1 MKKNIFR
8 LYVEKKDK
16 FDVESS
22 NLQQDLK
29 LTLGIEGISKLKI
42 VNVYDIEGLDA
53 EELEKA
59 KNTIFSDPV
68 VDNVYEEEFPIG
80 KKDKFFVSEYLPG
93 QYDQRA
99 DSSVQCVQ
107 ILTGKSGINIKTS
120 RLYILEGIKKDEY
133 FNKIKDYCINDVDSR
148 EGSINKPNTLDLN
161 FAKPKSV
168 RILEDFIDLKEEGLE
183 EFLEQEGLAM
193 DIEDLKYCQAYFKKE
208 NRNPTITEIKVIDT
222 YWSDHC
228 RHTTF
233 NTEIKNV
240 KIEETHLT
248 EPIKDAYED
257 YLNSREF
264 THKDREDDKY
274 QSLMDIAT
282 IGMKEALKRGMLQ
295 RLDKSEEINACS
307 IRIEAEVDGETEEW
321 LIMFKN
327 ETHNHPTEIEP
338 FGGAATCLGGAI
350 RDPLSGRAYVYQAMR
365 VTGSADPRR
374 KIEDTIKGKLSQKK
388 ITIEAAGGYS
398 SYGNQIGVSTG
409 FVDELYHEGY
419 IAKRMEV
426 GAVIGGVKASNVV
439 RNVPQEGDVVI
450 LLGGKTGR
458 DGCGGATG
466 SSKEH
471 TEKSIVECSSE
482 VQKGNAP
489 TERKIQRFFRNEEVC
504 KMIKRCNDFGAGGV
518 SVAVG
523 ELTEGLYIDLDKVP
537 KKYEGLDGT
546 EIAISE
552 SQERMAIVINGKN
565 LERFI
570 SLAEEENLEATKIAD
585 VTSNKTLKM
594 YWRGDKILDLKR
606 QFLDSFGVKKKIDVE
621 VLSPKKE
628 ENYFT
633 KCTDKYKTIKE
644 AWLETLSNLN
654 VCSKKGMVERFDNTV
669 GASTIL
675 MPFGG
680 KYALTPSE
688 GMVAKIPVLHGET
701 TTATIMS
708 YGFNPYIS
716 KWSPFHGALYAVLES
731 ITKIVAL
738 GGNYKDIYLSF
749 QEYFESLGEDKTKW
763 GKPFAALLGALK
775 AQKVFKT
782 FAIGGK
788 DSMSGTF
795 KELNVPPTLISFAVG
810 ILNTK
815 HSISQEFKGKNS
827 KVVMLKVDTDE
838 NYIPNLDMAKKNF
851 KVVHSLIKERKV
863 LSSYTVKEGGI
874 IEAISKM
881 VFGNKIGISFD
892 NNKEWNLEEL
902 LYPSY
907 GSIILEFSK
916 EMDLDRELKDSNW
929 QLIGDTIEYECIKI
943 KNEVIK
949 IDEALESWIK
959 PLDSIFPTKTDQIK
973 DNINN
978 ISFEKGNKN
987 VSIIKNIK
995 PKVFIPAFPGTN
1007 SEYDTAKAFIKA
1019 GGQVSSLVFR
1029 NNSIKDIEETIK
1041 AYAKEIRNSNI
1052 LAIPGGFSAGDE
1064 PDGSGKFIATVFR
1077 NEKIK
1082 EEIMKLI
1089 KNRDGLILGICNGFQ
1104 ALIKLGLIPYG
1115 EIRELDEKSP
1125 TLAQN
1130 KIGRHV
1136 SKIIRTKV
1144 VSNLSPWFNNVKVG
1158 DIFSLPIS
1166 HGEGRFMADEE
1177 VLKKL
1182 IDNGQIASQYVDLK
1196 GHATYDIEFN
1206 PNGSLYGVE
1215 ALTSPDGRIL
1225 GKMAH
1230 SERIGEGLYKNIPGE
1245 KNQRIF
1251 EAGINYFK

>member
-8 LYVEKKDK
+8 LYVEKKDE
-16 FDVESS
+16 FDVESL
-22 NLQQDLK
+22 NLQKDLK
-29 LTLGIEGISKLKI
+29 FTLGIKDISRLKI
-42 VNVYDIEGLDA
+42 VNIYDIEGLSL
-53 EELEKA
+53 EEFKKA
-59 KNTIFSDPV
+59 KNIIFSDPV
-68 VDNVYEEEFPIG
+68 VDNVYEEKFPLEN
-80 KKDKFFVSEYLPG
+80 KKVFVSEYLPG

-99 DSSVQCVQ
+99 DSSIQCVQ
-107 ILTGKSGINIKTS
+107 ILTGKSGVNIKTS
-120 RLYILEGIKKDEY
+120 KLYILEGVEKDED
-133 FNKIKDYCINDVDSR
+133 FNRIKDYCINDVDSK
-148 EGSINKPNTLDLN
+148 EGNIDKPESLDLN
-161 FAKPKSV
+161 FANVKSV
-168 RILEDFIDLKEEGLE
+168 KIMKGFIGLREEELE
-183 EFLEQEGLAM
+183 EVLKDEGLAM
-193 DIEDLKYCQAYFKKE
+193 DIEDLKYCQDYFKKE
-208 NRNPTITEIKVIDT
+208 HRDPTITEIRIIDT

-240 KIEETHLT
+240 KIEKADLT
-248 EPIKDAYED
+248 APIKDAYKD
-257 YLNSREF
+257 YLISREF
-264 THKDREDDKY
+264 TYKNRDGKY
-274 QSLMDIAT
+274 QSLMDLAT

-307 IRIEAEVDGETEEW
+307 IKIEAEVNGETEEW

-365 VTGSADPRR
+365 VTGSADPRC
-374 KIEDTIKGKLSQKK
+374 KIEDTINGKLPQKK
-388 ITIEAAGGYS
+388 ITTEAAIGYS

-439 RNVPQEGDVVI
+439 RKKPEEGDIVI

-471 TEKSIVECSSE
+471 TEESIVECSSE

-489 TERKIQRFFRNEEVC
+489 TERKIQRLFRNEKVC

-552 SQERMAIVINGKN
+552 SQERMAIVIESKN
-565 LERFI
+565 LEEFI
-570 SLAEEENLEATKIAD
+570 SLAGKENLEATKIAE
-585 VTSNKTLKM
+585 VTSNKTIEM
-594 YWRGDKILDLKR
+594 YWRGDRIVDLKR
-606 QFLDSFGVKKKIDVE
+606 DFLDSFGVKKEINVE
-621 VLSPKKE
+621 VLSPKE
-628 ENYFT
+628 EDNYFT
-633 KCTDKYKTIKE
+633 KSIYEYKNIKK
-644 AWLETLSNLN
+644 AWLKELSDLN
-654 VCSKKGMVERFDNTV
+654 ICSKKGMVERFDNTV

-680 KYALTPSE
+680 RYSLTPSE
-688 GMVAKIPVLHGET
+688 GMVAKIPVLNGET

-716 KWSPFHGALYAVLES
+716 KWSPFHGAMYAVLES

-738 GGNYKDIYLSF
+738 GGDYKDIYLSF
-749 QEYFESLGEDKTKW
+749 QEYFESLGEDETKW
-763 GKPFAALLGALK
+763 GKPFAALLGALRV
-775 AQKVFKT
+775 QKEFNA

-795 KELNVPPTLISFAVG
+795 KELNVPPTLMSFAVG
-810 ILNTK
+810 VLDTNY
-815 HSISQEFKGKNS
+815 SISQEFKEKNS
-827 KVVMLKVDTDE
+827 KVVLLKVDTDDKH
-838 NYIPNLDMAKKNF
+838 IPDFDMARKNF
-851 KVVHSLIKERKV
+851 EVVHSLIKKGKL
-863 LSSYTVKEGGI
+863 LSSYTVKASGI
-874 IEAISKM
+874 VEAISKM
-881 VFGNKIGISFD
+881 TFGNKIGISFEGS
-892 NNKEWNLEEL
+892 KEWNLDKL
-902 LYPSY
+902 LCPSY
-907 GSIILEFSK
+907 GSIILELPK
-916 EMDLDRELKDSNW
+916 DMDLEKELKNSNW
-929 QLIGDTIEYECIKI
+929 ELIGYTIEDKIIKVN
-943 KNEVIK
+943 NEKIK
-949 IDEALESWIK
+949 IDEALENWIK
-959 PLDSIFPTKTDQIK
+959 PLENIFPTKTEEIK
-973 DNINN
+973 QNINT
-978 ISFEKGNKN
+978 IKFEKGNKN

-1007 SEYDTAKAFIKA
+1007 SEYDKAKAFMKA

-1029 NNSIKDIEETIK
+1029 NNSIKDIEESIE
-1041 AYAKEIRNSNI
+1041 AYAKEIKNSNI

-1082 EEIMKLI
+1082 EEIMDLI

-1115 EIRELDEKSP
+1115 EIRELNVKSP

-1136 SKIIRTKV
+1136 SKIVRTKIT
-1144 VSNLSPWFNNVKVG
+1144 SNLSPWFNNVKVG

-1177 VLKKL
+1177 MLRNL
-1182 IDNGQIASQYVDLK
+1182 IKNGQIASQYVDLK

-1230 SERIGEGLYKNIPGE
+1230 SERIGKGLYKNIPGE
-1245 KNQRIF
+1245 KNQKLF

>member
-16 FDVESS
+16 FDVESI
-22 NLQQDLK
+22 NLKQDLK
-29 LTLGIEGISKLKI
+29 LTLGIEEISKLKI
-42 VNVYDIEGLDA
+42 VNIYDIEGLDI
-53 EELEKA
+53 EELKKA
-59 KNTIFSDPV
+59 KNTVFSDPV

-80 KKDKFFVSEYLPG
+80 KGAKFFVSEYLPG

-107 ILTGKSGINIKTS
+107 ILTGKSGIDIKTS
-120 RLYILEGIKKDEY
+120 KLFIVEGIQKDED
-133 FNKIKDYCINDVDSR
+133 FKKIKDYCINDVDSR

-161 FAKPKSV
+161 FVEPKNV
-168 RILEDFIDLKEEGLE
+168 KILEGFIGLKEDELE
-183 EFLEQEGLAM
+183 ELLKHEGLAM

-208 NRNPTITEIKVIDT
+208 HRNPTITEIKVIDT

-240 KIEETHLT
+240 KIEETDLT
-248 EPIKDAYED
+248 KPIKEVYED

-264 THKDREDDKY
+264 IHKDRDDKY

-307 IRIEAEVDGETEEW
+307 IKVEADVNGKPEEW

-374 KIEDTIKGKLSQKK
+374 KIEDTIKGKLPQKK
-388 ITIEAAGGYS
+388 ITTEAAAGYS

-419 IAKRMEV
+419 MAKRMEV

-439 RNVPQEGDVVI
+439 REAPGKGDVVI

-471 TEKSIVECSSE
+471 TEESIVECSSE

-489 TERKIQRFFRNEEVC
+489 TERKIQRLFRNEEVC

-523 ELTEGLYIDLDKVP
+523 ELTDGLYIDLDKVP

-552 SQERMAIVINGKN
+552 SQERMAIVIDGKN

-585 VTSNKTLKM
+585 VTSNKTLEM
-594 YWRGDKILDLKR
+594 YWCGDKIVDLKR
-606 QFLDSFGVKKKIDVE
+606 EFLDSNGVKKEIDVE
-621 VLSPKKE
+621 VSSPKKE

-633 KCTDKYKTIKE
+633 KCSNKYKNIKE

-669 GASTIL
+669 GASTVL

-708 YGFNPYIS
+708 HGFNPYIS
-716 KWSPFHGALYAVLES
+716 EWSPFHGALYAVLES
-731 ITKIVAL
+731 IAKIVAL
-738 GGNYKDIYLSF
+738 GGDYKDIHLSF

-775 AQKVFKT
+775 AQKEFKA

-795 KELNVPPTLISFAVG
+795 KELDVPPTLISFALG
-810 ILNTK
+810 LLNTNN
-815 HSISQEFKGKNS
+815 SISQEFKEINS
-827 KVVMLKVDTDE
+827 NVVILKVDRDE

-851 KVVHSLIKERKV
+851 EVVHSLIKSGKA
-863 LSSYTVKEGGI
+863 LSTYTIKAGGI

-892 NNKEWNLEEL
+892 NNKEWTVEEL
-902 LYPSY
+902 LDPSY
-907 GSIILEFSK
+907 GSIIVELNKDINLE
-916 EMDLDRELKDSNW
+916 EELKGSNW
-929 QLIGDTIEYECIKI
+929 ELLGKTIEEQCFKV
-943 KNEVIK
+943 KDEVIK

-959 PLDSIFPTKTDQIK
+959 PLETVFPTKIEDIK
-973 DNINN
+973 EDINN
-978 ISFEKGNKN
+978 INFQKDNKN
-987 VSIIKNIK
+987 ISIIKNIK
-995 PKVFIPAFPGTN
+995 PQVFIPAFPGTN

-1029 NNSIKDIEETIK
+1029 NNSIKDIEETID

-1082 EEIMKLI
+1082 DAVMDLI

-1136 SKIIRTKV
+1136 SKIVRTKV

-1158 DIFSLPIS
+1158 DVFSLPIS
-1166 HGEGRFMADEE
+1166 HGEGRFMADED
-1177 VLKKL
+1177 VLRKL
-1182 IDNGQIASQYVDLK
+1182 IDNGQIASQYVDLN
-1196 GHATYDIEFN
+1196 GNATYDIEFN
-1206 PNGSLYGVE
+1206 PNGSLYAVE

-1230 SERIGEGLYKNIPGE
+1230 SERIGEGLYRNIPGE
-1245 KNQRIF
+1245 KDQKIF

>member
-8 LYVEKKDK
+8 LYVEKKDE
-16 FDVESS
+16 FDVESI

-42 VNVYDIEGLDA
+42 VNVYDIEGLDI

-68 VDNVYEEEFPIG
+68 VDNVYEENFPI
-80 KKDKFFVSEYLPG
+80 KKDTRIFVSEYLPG
-93 QYDQRA
+93 QYDQRS
-99 DSSVQCVQ
+99 DSSIQCVQ
-107 ILTGKSGINIKTS
+107 ILTEKSGINIKTS
-120 RLYILEGIKKDEY
+120 KLYILEGIEKDED

-148 EGSINKPNTLDLN
+148 EGNIDKPMSLDLN
-161 FAKPKSV
+161 FNEPKSV
-168 RILEDFIDLKEEGLE
+168 RIIEEFVNWNEEKLE
-183 EFLEQEGLAM
+183 ELLKDENLAM
-193 DIEDLKYCQAYFKKE
+193 DIEDLKYCQKHFKKE
-208 NRNPTITEIKVIDT
+208 DRNPTITEIKVIDT

-240 KIEETHLT
+240 KIEETDLT
-248 EPIKDAYED
+248 EPIKDVYKD
-257 YLNSREF
+257 YLSSREF
-264 THKDREDDKY
+264 TYKNRDDKY

-307 IRIEAEVDGETEEW
+307 IKVEAEVDGKTEEW

-374 KIEDTIKGKLSQKK
+374 KIEDTIKGKLPQKK
-388 ITIEAAGGYS
+388 ITTEAAVGYS

-419 IAKRMEV
+419 MAKRMEV

-439 RNVPQEGDVVI
+439 RKAPEEGDVVI

-471 TEKSIVECSSE
+471 TEESIVECSSE

-489 TERKIQRFFRNEEVC
+489 TERKIQRLFRNEEVC

-523 ELTEGLYIDLDKVP
+523 ELTDGLYINLDKVP

-552 SQERMAIVINGKN
+552 SQERMAIVVEGKN
-565 LERFI
+565 LEKII
-570 SLAEEENLEATKIAD
+570 SLAKEENLEATKIAD
-585 VTSNKTLKM
+585 VTSNKRLEM
-594 YWRGDKILDLKR
+594 YWRGDKIVDLDRK
-606 QFLDSFGVKKKIDVE
+606 FLDSNGVKKEIEVE

-628 ENYFT
+628 ENYFI
-633 KCTDKYKTIKE
+633 KPIDKYKTIKE
-644 AWLETLSNLN
+644 AWLEELSDLN
-654 VCSKKGMVERFDNTV
+654 ICSKRGMVERFDNTV
-669 GASTIL
+669 GASTVL

-680 KYALTPSE
+680 EHSLTPSE
-688 GMVAKIPVLHGET
+688 GMVAKIPVLNGET

-716 KWSPFHGALYAVLES
+716 NWSPFHGALYAVLES
-731 ITKIVAL
+731 IAKIVAL
-738 GGNYKDIYLSF
+738 GGDHKDIYLSF

-775 AQKVFKT
+775 AQKEFKA

-810 ILNTK
+810 LLNTK
-815 HSISQEFKGKNS
+815 NSVSQEFKEKNS
-827 KVVMLKVDTDE
+827 KVVMLKVDSDE
-838 NYIPNLDMAKKNF
+838 KYIPNLDMAKKNF
-851 KVVHSLIKERKV
+851 EVVHSLIKEGKV
-863 LSSYTVKEGGI
+863 LSSYTVKAGGI

-881 VFGNKIGISFD
+881 AFGNKIGISFD
-892 NNKEWNLEEL
+892 GSKEWNLEKL

-907 GSIILEFSK
+907 GSIILELSK
-916 EMDLDRELKDSNW
+916 DMDLDKELEDSNW
-929 QLIGDTIEYECIKI
+929 ELLGETIEEQCFKI
-943 KNEVIK
+943 KDEVIK

-959 PLDSIFPTKTDQIK
+959 PLETIFPTKTEEIK
-973 DNINN
+973 ENINN
-978 ISFEKGNKN
+978 VNFQKDNKN

-995 PKVFIPAFPGTN
+995 PQVFIPAFPGTN

-1029 NNSIKDIEETIK
+1029 NNSIKDIEETIDS
-1041 AYAKEIRNSNI
+1041 YVKEIRNSNI

-1082 EEIMKLI
+1082 EAVMDLI

-1136 SKIIRTKV
+1136 SKIVRTKV

-1158 DIFSLPIS
+1158 DVFSLPIS
-1166 HGEGRFMADEE
+1166 HGEGRFMAHED
-1177 VLKKL
+1177 VLREL
-1182 IDNGQIASQYVDLK
+1182 IENGQIASQYVDLNEN
-1196 GHATYDIEFN
+1196 ATYDIEFN

-1215 ALTSPDGRIL
+1215 ALTSPDGRVL

-1230 SERIGEGLYKNIPGE
+1230 SERIGEGLYKNIPG
-1245 KNQRIF
+1245 KKDQRIF

>member
-16 FDVESS
+16 FDVESL
-22 NLQQDLK
+22 NLQKDLK
-29 LTLGIEGISKLKI
+29 FTLGIKDISRLKI
-42 VNVYDIEGLDA
+42 VNVYDVEGLSL
-53 EELEKA
+53 EELKKA

-68 VDNVYEEEFPIG
+68 VDNVYEEELPFKN
-80 KKDKFFVSEYLPG
+80 KKVFVSEYLPG

-99 DSSVQCVQ
+99 DSSIQCVQ
-107 ILTGKSGINIKTS
+107 ILTGKSGVNIKTS
-120 RLYILEGIKKDEY
+120 KLYMLEGVEKDED
-133 FNKIKDYCINDVDSR
+133 FKKIKDYCINDVDSR
-148 EGSINKPNTLDLN
+148 EGNIDKPESLDLN
-161 FAKPKSV
+161 FTNAKKV
-168 RILEDFIDLKEEGLE
+168 KVLKGFIDLKEKDLQ
-183 EFLEQEGLAM
+183 EFLKHEGLAM

-208 NRNPTITEIKVIDT
+208 HRDPTITEIKIIDT

-240 KIEETHLT
+240 KIEETDLT
-248 EPIKDAYED
+248 APIKDAYKD
-257 YLNSREF
+257 YLISREF
-264 THKDREDDKY
+264 TYKNRDDKY
-274 QSLMDIAT
+274 QSLMDLAT

-307 IRIEAEVDGETEEW
+307 IKVEAEVNGEPEEW

-365 VTGSADPRR
+365 VTGSADPRG
-374 KIEDTIKGKLSQKK
+374 KIENTINGKLPQKK
-388 ITIEAAGGYS
+388 ITTEAATGYS

-409 FVDELYHEGY
+409 FVDELYHDGY
-419 IAKRMEV
+419 MAKRMEV

-439 RNVPQEGDVVI
+439 RKKPEEGDIVI

-471 TEKSIVECSSE
+471 TEESIVECSSE

-489 TERKIQRFFRNEEVC
+489 TERKIQRFFRNEKVC

-523 ELTEGLYIDLDKVP
+523 ELTDGLYIDLDKVP

-552 SQERMAIVINGKN
+552 SQERMAIVIEGKN
-565 LERFI
+565 LKEFI
-570 SLAEEENLEATKIAD
+570 SLAEKENLEATKIAD
-585 VTSNKTLKM
+585 VTSNKTLEM
-594 YWRGDKILDLKR
+594 YWRGEKIVDLNR
-606 QFLDSFGVKKKIDVE
+606 DFLDSFGVKKEINVE
-621 VLSPKKE
+621 VLSPEKE
-628 ENYFT
+628 NNYFI
-633 KCTDKYKTIKE
+633 KSQDKYKNIKE
-644 AWLETLSNLN
+644 AWLKELSDLN
-654 VCSKKGMVERFDNTV
+654 VCSKKGMIERFDNTV

-680 KYALTPSE
+680 RYSLTPSE
-688 GMVAKIPVLHGET
+688 GMVAKIPVLNGET

-708 YGFNPYIS
+708 YGFNPHIAE
-716 KWSPFHGALYAVLES
+716 WSPFHGAMYAVLES

-738 GGNYKDIYLSF
+738 GGDYKDTYLSF

-763 GKPFAALLGALK
+763 GKPFAALLGALRV
-775 AQKVFKT
+775 QKEFNA

-795 KELNVPPTLISFAVG
+795 KELNVPPTLMSFAVG
-810 ILNTK
+810 VLDTNY
-815 HSISQEFKGKNS
+815 SISQEFKEKNS
-827 KVVMLKVDTDE
+827 KVVLLKVDKDDK
-838 NYIPNLDMAKKNF
+838 YIPDFDMARKNF
-851 KVVHSLIKERKV
+851 EVIHSLIKEGKV
-863 LSSYTVKEGGI
+863 LSSYTVKAFGI
-874 IEAISKM
+874 VEAISKM
-881 VFGNKIGISFD
+881 TFGNKIGISFED
-892 NNKEWNLEEL
+892 SEKWNIDKL
-902 LYPSY
+902 LCPNY
-907 GSIILEFSK
+907 GSIILEVPK
-916 EMDLDRELKDSNW
+916 DMDLEKELKNSNW
-929 QLIGDTIEYECIKI
+929 ELIGNTIEDKIIKI
-943 KNEVIK
+943 NNEIIK
-949 IDEALESWIK
+949 IDEALENWTK
-959 PLDSIFPTKTDQIK
+959 PLENIFPTRTEEIKENINTVKFEK
-973 DNINN
+973 DNKNN
-978 ISFEKGNKN
+978 
-987 VSIIKNIK
+987 SIIKNIK
-995 PKVFIPAFPGTN
+995 PKVFIPVFPGTN
-1007 SEYDTAKAFIKA
+1007 SEYDTEKAFMKA

-1029 NNSIKDIEETIK
+1029 NNSIMDIEESIE

-1082 EEIMKLI
+1082 EEIMDLI
-1089 KNRDGLILGICNGFQ
+1089 KNRDGLIIGICNGFQ

-1115 EIRELDEKSP
+1115 EIRELNEKSP

-1130 KIGRHV
+1130 KIGRHA
-1136 SKIIRTKV
+1136 SKIVRTKV

-1158 DIFSLPIS
+1158 DVFSLPIS

-1177 VLKKL
+1177 MLKNL
-1182 IDNGQIASQYVDLK
+1182 IKNGQVASQYVDLK
-1196 GHATYDIEFN
+1196 GRATYDIEFN

-1215 ALTSPDGRIL
+1215 ALTSPDGRVL

-1230 SERIGEGLYKNIPGE
+1230 SERIGKGLYKNIPGE